1 MTSGSTVMTREQNRA
16 DLIWQSGFRPGARLR
31 RFFARLIWS
40 VLATLSLAGRAHG
53 FATRRHT

>member
-1 MTSGSTVMTREQNRA
+1 MTREQNRA

-31 RFFARLIWS
+31 RFSARLIWS
-40 VLATLSLAGRAHG
+40 VLATLGLAGRAHG